1 MIVIVLISVDI
12 VGSTFHSA
20 RASLR
25 MDRSRLAD
33 MTGNLQD
40 PKLACNMNGDSRL
53 GRSAMFF
60 ELLESENGVKLKELE
75 HLYLG
80 MFHKIQASEGTR
92 AVKHLGTHRNR

>member
-1 MIVIVLISVDI
+1 
-12 VGSTFHSA
+12 
-20 RASLR
+20 
-25 MDRSRLAD
+25 
-33 MTGNLQD
+33 
-40 PKLACNMNGDSRL
+40 MNGDSRL